1 MSTLNDLKYLVI
13 SDIHLGHAKNTT
25 QDIVKNLRT
34 YFEDFND
41 RGFFTELDIIFI
53 AGDLFDRLLDLSNS
67 DVSIIQV
74 WVFDLMRFC
83 ARHNIQL
90 RMLLG
95 TPSHDWKQYSI
106 IESVLRISMLDL
118 DFKYINDI
126 TIERNPLGINILYVP
141 DVIRPSADKVLE
153 DVQQLMSDNHLDQ
166 VDIAIM
172 HGMFEYQLGN
182 IPKCINTHNSAIYQN
197 LVRYLVHIGHIHTFS
212 TCGRIIAQGSFD
224 RIAHGEEEPKGGVY
238 VEIKQGEVIH
248 RFIENKDAKTY
259 KTITFKS
266 KDLEKCIPQL
276 EKALAK
282 LRIGSFVRL
291 KADKDHPL
299 LASLQQ
305 VKSDYPDFHFTK
317 LTETEEE
324 TPRPAYEL
332 VEITYTPIVITQ
344 DNIVGSLMSAIQQRH
359 LLPEAKLS
367 ELNQLLESLV

>member
-1 MSTLNDLKYLVI
+1 MSSSNDLKYLVI

-25 QDIVKNLRT
+25 QDILANLRD
-34 YFEDFND
+34 YFENFGD
-41 RGFFTELDIIFI
+41 RGFFTQLDIIFI

-67 DVSIIQV
+67 DVANIQT
-74 WVFDLMRFC
+74 WVFDLMRYC
-83 ARHNIQL
+83 ARHDIQL

-126 TIERNPLGINILYVP
+126 EIEHNSLGVDILYVP

-153 DVQQLMSDNHLDQ
+153 DVQAAMQERHLSQ

-182 IPKCINTHNSAIYQN
+182 IPKCINTHNSAIYQK
-197 LVRYLVHIGHIHTFS
+197 LVKHLIHIGHIHTFS
-212 TCGRIIAQGSFD
+212 MCGKIIAQGSFD
-224 RIAHGEEEPKGGVY
+224 RIAHGEEEAKGGVY
-238 VEIKQGEVIH
+238 VHIERGEVSH
-248 RFIENKDAKTY
+248 RFIENKGARTY

-282 LRIGSFVRL
+282 LKIGSFVRL
-291 KADKDHPL
+291 KGDKDHPL
-299 LASLQQ
+299 LSSLQQ
-305 VKSDYPDFHFTK
+305 VKADYPDYHFTK
-317 LTETEEE
+317 LVESEEN
-324 TPRPAYEL
+324 TVRPAYEL

-344 DNIVGSLMSAIQQRH
+344 DNIVDSLMAAVQQRH
-359 LLPEAKLS
+359 SLPDTKLS